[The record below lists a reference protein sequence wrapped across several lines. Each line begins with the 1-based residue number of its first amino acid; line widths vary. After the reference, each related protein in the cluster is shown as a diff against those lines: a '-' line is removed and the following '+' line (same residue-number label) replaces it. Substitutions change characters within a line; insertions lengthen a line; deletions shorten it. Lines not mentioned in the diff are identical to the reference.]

1 VLRVWPKFAD
11 IEKAILWPK
20 GNRVS
25 RGALLPRNAGDRSD
39 EDLRLRRKVDYLNK
53 PIRGNRS

>member
-1 VLRVWPKFAD
+1 
-11 IEKAILWPK
+11 
-20 GNRVS
+20 VS